1 MLVFML
7 RMNLPT
13 NSTHRGIV
21 FSDIFDIKAVP
32 FTLPYSTFSFTNG
45 IINGYLVMFADH
57 FGIGKV
63 SIYFTIYAVAVFLVR
78 PISGKLMDRKGL
90 RYTVFPGML
99 ICAVSLVMLA
109 YSSTLP
115 MIIASGILRALGQGA
130 AQPSLQ
136 AGCINRVGRE
146 RSGVATSTYF
156 LGGDIGQGIGPMVG
170 GAILAR
176 IAGLAGYQTMFL
188 LCAGLMLALMVYF

>member
-1 MLVFML
+1 M
-7 RMNLPT
+7 
-13 NSTHRGIV
+13 
-21 FSDIFDIKAVP
+21 VP
-32 FTLPYSTFSFTNG
+32 KSGGTRACGRAKQSW
-45 IINGYLVMFADH
+45 GY
-57 FGIGKV
+57 
-63 SIYFTIYAVAVFLVR
+63 FLIR

-99 ICAVSLVMLA
+99 MCSASLIMLA
-109 YSSTLP
+109 YCTTLP
-115 MIIASGILRALGQGA
+115 AIIASGVLRALGQGA

-170 GAILAR
+170 GAILAQ
-176 IAGLAGYQTMFL
+176 ITGLAGYQVMFFT
-188 LCAGLMLALMVYF
+188 CAGLMLALMVYFYFFVKKENIK